1 MNNQDITIIITS
13 FHSGEK
19 IFNCINSIDKNIK
32 IIVVENSNDQLLKEE
47 ILSRYN
53 NVDCVLS
60 KENLGY
66 GAGNNLGLSKVETNY
81 ALIVNPD
88 VTLKNDAIKQFF
100 LRINKVENF
109 GIIAPVSKN
118 EKYNN
123 FNIDFDKDIKE
134 VENVKGF
141 AMFLNMKN
149 LKKINFFDENF
160 FLYFEEID
168 LCKRLQNNNIKI
180 FIDPS
185 IEVSHF
191 GGASHNTEI
200 NKPMELSR
208 NWHWMWSSFYYH
220 KKHHGYLTA
229 LIRIFPK
236 LISSS
241 IKFVVY
247 LLIFKRFKSD
257 IYKHRVLGIIN
268 SVLLKKSWYRP
279 KI

>member
-19 IFNCINSIDKNIK
+19 IFDCINSIDENIK

-149 LKKINFFDENF
+149 LKKIDFFDENF

-180 FIDPS
+180 YIDPL

-191 GGASHNTEI
+191 GGTSHNTEI